1 MPGLQFRPTNSIA
14 ALLLALAVPAAAS
27 AETLA
32 LAEGDYREAFA
43 GLAPVSGRLLTGL
56 SFAAAGGTFA
66 TGDVRLGLGAER
78 SSEFVCVRVQSQD
91 GLYWSENVYRLP
103 PQGEAAP
110 GLEIKTGYA
119 RELARYGTG
128 QIGIRALTGRD
139 CAAAEG
145 ALVPALPAATV
156 DFTRLTFQL
165 NASGRRP
172 SARLFDGA
180 GAEVAAATCAPAE
193 DGAAV
198 AFNYACDVALPPHL
212 GDGAYRLEVTLRG
225 MTGARTVERFDV
237 LVRRNAVHGG

>member
-1 MPGLQFRPTNSIA
+1 MPGLRSRPTNTVA
-14 ALLLALAVPAAAS
+14 ALLLALAVPGAAA

-56 SFAAAGGTFA
+56 SFAAAGTFE
-66 TGDVRLGLGAER
+66 TGSVRLGLGAAR
-78 SSEFVCVRVQSQD
+78 TSEFVCVRVQSQD

-119 RELARYGTG
+119 RELARYGVG

-145 ALVPALPAATV
+145 ALVPALPATQV
-156 DFTRLTFQL
+156 DFARLTFQL

-180 GAEVAAATCAPAE
+180 GAEVAAAACAPAE

-198 AFNYACDVALPPHL
+198 AFNYACEIALPAEL
-212 GDGAYRLEVTLRG
+212 ADGAYRLEVTLRG